1 MIESALGWIGEIARF
16 LGSLVPR
23 LLIVQSSHRAVAY
36 RWGRH
41 VVELGPGPHV
51 YWPLVTPIETCAVV
65 RQVLDLPTQ
74 LLETADGRTV
84 VASGVIEYEI
94 ANVVAFLAETE
105 NGYDSIRL
113 VATAAVRNLVMD
125 STREELGAAD
135 ADVAERLLT
144 SAVQEDLEP
153 YGVRVL
159 RARLSDFAAVRAVHL
174 TGGQLVAVQVSSGAI
189 E

>member
-1 MIESALGWIGEIARF
+1 MIDSALGWIGQLAHY

-23 LLIVQSSHRAVAY
+23 LLIVQSSHRAVKY
-36 RWGRH
+36 VWGRTPL
-41 VVELGPGPHV
+41 ELGPGPHV
-51 YWPLVTPIETCAVV
+51 YWPVATPVESCAVV

-94 ANVVAFLAETE
+94 TDALAFLAETE

-125 STREELGAAD
+125 STREELGASD

-174 TGGQLVAVQVSSGAI
+174 TGGQLVAVQVSSGTI